1 MVPISF
7 RIFEGSGIFIG
18 GKTSPMNTR
27 LEYDASIAGSSGH
40 FATTSALMGA
50 EFVIFSRQC
59 FISLAPAGTSWV
71 PGGCEDGPAIIRMRG
86 FLSCPVRVFVVAAKL
101 AVTVPT
107 KDLRSMVIPL

>member
-1 MVPISF
+1 MVPISI

-27 LEYDASIAGSSGH
+27 LEYDARALASSGH
-40 FATTSALMGA
+40 FETTSALMGV

-71 PGGCEDGPAIIRMRG
+71 PGGCEDGPEIIRMRG
-86 FLSCPVRVFVVAAKL
+86 FFSCAIRVFVVAAKL

-107 KDLRSMVIPL
+107 KDLRSMVMPL